1 LSDDANIRG
10 VLRNFIISTGS
21 ICSKV
26 TKAAQNLKTKYDMYY
41 DYSESLKSVLGHRLL
56 AIRRGSKEQVLSW
69 KIVVEDQDAIDLIL
83 SKVAV
88 NNRSLFYP
96 ELYTAVKTAYERH
109 LYLSLKDKND
119 LMKVPLFGE
128 KTFKQCAGFLRI
140 AGGVNPLDNSAVH
153 PESYSV
159 VEQMAKDLSV
169 DVSGLIGNEGLVK
182 KIDPKKYV
190 TQDIGLL
197 TLNDIVAELKKPGI
211 DPREDFSTA
220 EFSDDINT
228 LEDLKENIIL
238 GGTVTNVT
246 NFGAFVD
253 IGVHQDGLVH
263 ISNQS

>member
-1 LSDDANIRG
+1 MDATVDSAVNYVGANLNSASTELLSY
-10 VLRNFIISTGS
+10 ISG
-21 ICSKV
+21 I
-26 TKAAQNLKTKYDMYY
+26 
-41 DYSESLKSVLGHRLL
+41 G
-56 AIRRGSKEQVLSW
+56 
-69 KIVVEDQDAIDLIL
+69 KIVAKNV
-83 SKVAV
+83 V
-88 NNRSLFYP
+88 NYRTQNGSF
-96 ELYTAVKTAYERH
+96 
-109 LYLSLKDKND
+109 KDKND

-190 TQDIGLL
+190 TQDIELL

>member
-1 LSDDANIRG
+1 MDATVDSAVNYVGANLNSASTELLSY
-10 VLRNFIISTGS
+10 ISG
-21 ICSKV
+21 I
-26 TKAAQNLKTKYDMYY
+26 
-41 DYSESLKSVLGHRLL
+41 G
-56 AIRRGSKEQVLSW
+56 
-69 KIVVEDQDAIDLIL
+69 KIVAKNV
-83 SKVAV
+83 V
-88 NNRSLFYP
+88 NYRTQNGSF
-96 ELYTAVKTAYERH
+96 
-109 LYLSLKDKND
+109 KDKND

-238 GGTVTNVT
+238 GGSVTNVT